1 MHGCSHKG
9 LFATFNI
16 FKQTN
21 PFSITGCYLR
31 PLMISSTTTSL
42 PYQKIQ
48 LSNGA
53 FVSYLDHGAGEQT
66 ILMLHGLA
74 TYSGTWAKNIEGLQT
89 QYRCVALDLPG
100 NGHSEKG
107 DLPYSIQYYAACVY
121 DFIQKLKLKNVVLCG
136 HSMGGQIAMTLMLNV
151 PHAAEKMV
159 LCAPAGFEQFTVF
172 EKTMYRSFIGFADMF
187 SSDENSL
194 RNSVYNSFYK
204 NPSQAD
210 GLLEEMSA
218 ILKSYPSAAYKK
230 MLDASIQGMMNE
242 PVFDR
247 LSKIDIPTLVI
258 FGELDALIPN
268 KLLHPIA
275 TDQLARSAVAK
286 MPNATLQMIP
296 FAGHF
301 VQWEKSEKVNEAIIT
316 FLGK

>member
-1 MHGCSHKG
+1 MVVMNPA
-9 LFATFNI
+9 LFLCLKNNSTFWI
-16 FKQTN
+16 FPT
-21 PFSITGCYLR
+21 YLR
-31 PLMISSTTTSL
+31 RLMTSSTASSL

-53 FVSYLDHGAGEQT
+53 SVSYLDQGEGEQT

-74 TYSGTWAKNIEGLQT
+74 TYSGTWAKNIEGLKNH
-89 QYRCVALDLPG
+89 YRCVALDLPG

-151 PHAAEKMV
+151 PDAAQKMV

-210 GLLEEMSA
+210 AMLAEMTS

-242 PVFDR
+242 PVIDR
-247 LSKIDIPTLVI
+247 LGKIDIPTLVI

-275 TDQLARSAVAK
+275 TEQLARSAVAT
-286 MPNATLQMIP
+286 MPKALLQMIP

-301 VQWEKSEKVNEAIIT
+301 VQWETAEKVNEAIIS
-316 FLGK
+316 FLDKKGE